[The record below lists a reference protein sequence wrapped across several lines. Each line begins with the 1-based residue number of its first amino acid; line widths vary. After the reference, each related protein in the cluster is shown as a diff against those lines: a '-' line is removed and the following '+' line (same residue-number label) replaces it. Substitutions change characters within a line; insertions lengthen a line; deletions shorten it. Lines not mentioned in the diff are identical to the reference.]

1 MTTNIIHLSD
11 LHIDESDREADNL
24 SIIVESI
31 VKYDWANGK
40 PAILI
45 TGDMVND
52 GKKEQF
58 KKVRAILD
66 PLYRNS
72 FTMLPVPGN
81 HDYGWRGNHAEAK
94 RFKHFKSAFY
104 FKENI
109 SYPQVKEINNHT
121 FIGLNSM
128 KAETGFFDGL
138 LADGE
143 LGQKQLGNLAGIL
156 KKCDNRSPGEKVIL
170 FIHHH
175 PFLYPDESGLKTF
188 FEKTG
193 HWLKDGDEFMEHIK
207 GKVDILLFGHE
218 HRHLDFSQTDIS
230 LQYEIPLILSASQ
243 CTQYA
248 KEFAVDQDGCAD
260 KDIILAKG
268 LLGSLVTIN
277 DCGNIRKNTI
287 RFDKKNGLEFVSKY
301 KEELENNPPV

>member
-1 MTTNIIHLSD
+1 MVTNIIHLSD
-11 LHIDESDREADNL
+11 FHIDDSDHEAKNL
-24 SIIVESI
+24 DIIVKNILE
-31 VKYDWANGK
+31 YDWAGTR
-40 PAILI
+40 PIILI

-52 GKKEQF
+52 GQKDQF

-143 LGQKQLGNLAGIL
+143 LGRKQIDNLKGIL
-156 KKCDNRSPGEKVIL
+156 KKCDSRPPGEKVII

-175 PFLYPDESGLKTF
+175 PFLYPDESGLKTL
-188 FEKTG
+188 FEKAG
-193 HWLKDGDEFMEHIK
+193 HWLKDGEEFMELIK
-207 GKVDILLFGHE
+207 GRVDILLFGHE
-218 HRHLDFSQTDIS
+218 HRHLDFSQTDITR
-230 LQYEIPLILSASQ
+230 QYEIPLILSASQ
-243 CTQYA
+243 CTERACEY
-248 KEFAVDQDGCAD
+248 AVDQNGCAD
-260 KDIILAKG
+260 EKIILAKG
-268 LLGSLVTIN
+268 LLGSFITISN
-277 DCGNIRKNTI
+277 NGDIQKNTI

-301 KEELENNPPV
+301 SEEPENI